1 MEKLNVA
8 IADDNERMLQL
19 LDQIVKSDEELEVV
33 GKAGNGEELIE
44 IIKEKEPDVVLL
56 DLIMPKLDGLAVM
69 DRINHEQNIKK
80 PAFIVISAVSQEKTT
95 EDALNWGRTII
106 F

>member
-1 MEKLNVA
+1 M
-8 IADDNERMLQL
+8 R
-19 LDQIVKSDEELEVV
+19 SWRVV
-33 GKAGNGEELIE
+33 GKAGNGEDLIE

-56 DLIMPKLDGLAVM
+56 DIIMPKLDGLAVM
-69 DRINHEQNIKK
+69 DRINHEENIKK

-95 EDALNWGRTII
+95 EDAFELGADLLY

>member
-80 PAFIVISAVSQEKTT
+80 RLLS
-95 EDALNWGRTII
+95 
-106 F
+106 